1 MIKEIKPHNLSS
13 NFKFELKNLPLVEL
27 KDWPVESSKIITRW
41 NIAITVFEKYL
52 YYLSNNIVYYSP
64 YPVNAV
70 SIGAAEARDT
80 LIIVRLFLFPMF
92 KPNFQMQSI
101 GQIVYKFGYNANP
114 ENIEISLDFL
124 RLDEMTQE
132 QIVELEKAV
141 FYKKMEKLEND
152 FPGKIRYLVNE
163 SEVEKIN
170 FDAVFSEPKT
180 FANFNPAMLEY
191 IQEELEK
198 NNEIAI
204 MPISKDM
211 LTILSSKNLFKK

>member
-52 YYLSNNIVYYSP
+52 SYLSNNVVYYSP

>member
-41 NIAITVFEKYL
+41 NIAISVFEKYL
-52 YYLSNNIVYYSP
+52 SYLSNNIVYYSP

-80 LIIVRLFLFPMF
+80 LIIVRLFLFPML

>member
-52 YYLSNNIVYYSP
+52 SYLSNNVVYYSP

-170 FDAVFSEPKT
+170 FDTVFSEPKT